1 MGYARSNNGVASPL
15 QVILYRLLEPAGNL
29 SRQTSPSGS
38 PSRELRLSR
47 LLDVALVALI
57 VASSA
62 AVVLFTLPDLPR
74 PLGSFLS
81 YCQLAATVVFTV
93 EYAARLYAIPASDL
107 PEYQRPVLG
116 RVRYALTPMELVDLA
131 AIAPS
136 YILLFT
142 GSEAA
147 AAALLLRLLRLLKLF
162 RYSDSL
168 MVFARVF
175 RDKAGQLMASFFVT
189 GILLV
194 LASGVVYYC
203 ERGAQPEEFGS
214 IPTTMWWGI
223 VTLTTVG
230 YGDVSPVTP
239 VGQLFGAIT
248 AIIGIGLVALP
259 SGILAGG
266 FIEAFSAK
274 ESENGSGA
282 SSSSDDSP
290 SEGSPHETTEAAVDR
305 CPHCGEPL

>member
-1 MGYARSNNGVASPL
+1 MEPVASHSPPVRVWAATFAQTVPVNDWRAVLTQWLAGQPL
-15 QVILYRLLEPAGNL
+15 SAMNEKQMDVAQFIESDIIYRLVWGIEAARVYELAQGNL
-29 SRQTSPSGS
+29 AADLVDGS
-38 PSRELRLSR
+38 ATAALEAGTLSR
-47 LLDVALVALI
+47 
-57 VASSA
+57 
-62 AVVLFTLPDLPR
+62 
-74 PLGSFLS
+74 
-81 YCQLAATVVFTV
+81 
-93 EYAARLYAIPASDL
+93 
-107 PEYQRPVLG
+107 
-116 RVRYALTPMELVDLA
+116 
-131 AIAPS
+131 
-136 YILLFT
+136 
-142 GSEAA
+142 

-175 RDKAGQLMASFFVT
+175 REKAGQLTASFFVT

-203 ERGAQPEEFGS
+203 ERGAQPEAFGS

-266 FIEAFSAK
+266 FIEAFAEGDSQ
-274 ESENGSGA
+274 ED
-282 SSSSDDSP
+282 SSVQDA
-290 SEGSPHETTEAAVDR
+290 TDR

>member
-1 MGYARSNNGVASPL
+1 MGYGRSRNSAASPL
-15 QVILYRLLEPAGNL
+15 QRKLYRLLEPAGNMA
-29 SRQTSPSGS
+29 QTAGGSGS
-38 PSRELRLSR
+38 PPSAAELRLSR
-47 LLDVALVALI
+47 VLDAVLVALI
-57 VASSA
+57 IASSA
-62 AVVLFTLPDLPR
+62 AVVLFTVPDLPQA
-74 PLGSFLS
+74 LGRFLAYS
-81 YCQLAATVVFTV
+81 QLAATVAFSV
-93 EYAARLYAIPASDL
+93 EYAARLYAIPASGL
-107 PEYQRPVLG
+107 PEYRRPVIG
-116 RVRYALTPMELVDLA
+116 RIRYALTPMELVDLA

-142 GSEAA
+142 SSDAA

-168 MVFARVF
+168 IVFARVF
-175 RDKAGQLMASFFVT
+175 REKAGQLTASFFVT

-203 ERGAQPEEFGS
+203 ERGAQPEAFGS

-239 VGQLFGAIT
+239 VGQLFGALT
-248 AIIGIGLVALP
+248 AVIGIGLVALP

-266 FIEAFSAK
+266 FIEAFS
-274 ESENGSGA
+274 EGNSQ
-282 SSSSDDSP
+282 DDYRP
-290 SEGSPHETTEAAVDR
+290 TQDDDETATGR

>member
-1 MGYARSNNGVASPL
+1 MGYGRSRDSTASPL
-15 QVILYRLLEPAGNL
+15 QKRLYRLLEPAGNMA
-29 SRQTSPSGS
+29 QTAAGDSGS
-38 PSRELRLSR
+38 PPSPAELRLSR
-47 LLDVALVALI
+47 ILDVLLVALI

-62 AVVLFTLPDLPR
+62 AVVLFTMPDLPR
-74 PLGSFLS
+74 ALGRFLAYS
-81 YCQLAATVVFTV
+81 QLAATVAFSV
-93 EYAARLYAIPASDL
+93 EYVARLYAIPASGF

-142 GSEAA
+142 GSDAA

-175 RDKAGQLMASFFVT
+175 REKAGQLTASFFVT

-248 AIIGIGLVALP
+248 AVIGIGLVALP

-266 FIEAFSAK
+266 FIEAFAEGRSQD
-274 ESENGSGA
+274 ESGGESGSGQTREDGEPA
-282 SSSSDDSP
+282 T
-290 SEGSPHETTEAAVDR
+290 GR